1 MHWNATRRSFLASLA
16 GVGPA
21 AGQHQDLSDQ
31 ALIGITLDLEMSR
44 NFPTRETTHWDY
56 HKGDLNAESKN
67 YTVEACRRVKAAGGV
82 LHCFVVG
89 QVLEHESVDWLT
101 GIIREGHPVGN
112 HTYDHVNVKA
122 KTLEDVQF
130 RFRRA
135 PWLLHGKSPLE
146 AIRENILMNHR
157 AIRARLG
164 IDADGFRTPGGFGNG
179 LHDCPEIQ
187 QILQELGYTWC
198 TSMAGGPPL
207 PPGVEPPTSLYD
219 EIEKAQA
226 KYQPFVYPSGLIE
239 VPMSPPSDIQ
249 AFRNGRWKLDYFLT
263 AIRRGLAWAIQ
274 NRATYDFL
282 SHPSCLYVMDPNF
295 RAIDLICEMVQSAK
309 GRARI
314 VGLSELA
321 RRAKEKR
328 A

>member
-1 MHWNATRRSFLASLA
+1 MTRRRFLAA
-16 GVGPA
+16 GGAAVAAAQQEELRDKALVGI
-21 AGQHQDLSDQ
+21 S
-31 ALIGITLDLEMSR
+31 LDLEMSR
-44 NFPTRETTHWDY
+44 NFPAWETTHWDY
-56 HKGDLNAESKN
+56 HKGDLNDESKK

-82 LHCFVVG
+82 LHGFVVG

-122 KTLEDVQF
+122 KTLQDVQF

-135 PWLLHGKSPLE
+135 PWLVQGKTPLE
-146 AIRENILMNHR
+146 AIRENIVMNHR
-157 AIRARLG
+157 AMRARLG
-164 IDADGFRTPGGFGNG
+164 VDADGFRTPGGFGNG
-179 LHDCPEIQ
+179 LHDSPEVQ
-187 QILQELGYTWC
+187 QILLETGYTWC
-198 TSMAGGPPL
+198 TAMAGGPSVQA
-207 PPGVEPPTSLYD
+207 GVVPSASLYD
-219 EIEKAQA
+219 EMEKAQA

-263 AIRRGLAWAIQ
+263 AVRRGLSWAIE
-274 NRATYDFL
+274 NRAAYDFL
-282 SHPSCLYVMDPNF
+282 SHPSCLYVMDPDF
-295 RAIDLICEMVQSAK
+295 RAIDMICEMVHASK

-314 VGLSELA
+314 VGLSEFA